1 MSDTVTQ
8 SDAVGTEGPD
18 ILKAWVGQPRVYV
31 RAVDPALYH
40 EVQQFIFREAR
51 LQDIHD
57 YDAWEEL
64 WTDDALYWVP
74 AGGTDT
80 DPERQMSLIYD
91 NRSRISVRIRQLK
104 TGRRH
109 SQTPP
114 SQLARVIS
122 NLEFLKSD
130 GEDIKLTC
138 NAQIFETNLRGDTMW
153 GARVEYLLRRTDDG
167 LRMAYKKVVLVN
179 NNKAIYTLSFLL

>member
-1 MSDTVTQ
+1 MNKDTAEV
-8 SDAVGTEGPD
+8 DGPD
-18 ILKAWVGQPRVYV
+18 ILKDWVGAPRVYQ
-31 RAVDPALYH
+31 RRVDPELYH
-40 EVQQFIFREAR
+40 EVQQFVFREAR
-51 LQDIHD
+51 LQDVHD
-57 YDAWEEL
+57 YDAWEAL

-74 AGGTDT
+74 ANGADT

-91 NRSRISVRIRQLK
+91 NRSRIALRVRQLK

-122 NLEFLKSD
+122 NFEFLESRGD
-130 GEDIKLTC
+130 DIKLAC

-153 GARVEYLLRRTDDG
+153 GARNEYTLRRVNQD
-167 LRMAYKKVVLVN
+167 LKMAYKKVVLVN
-179 NNKAIYTLSFLL
+179 NNKAIYTLSFLV

>member
-1 MSDTVTQ
+1 MSTDV
-8 SDAVGTEGPD
+8 AEIEGPD
-18 ILKAWVGQPRVYV
+18 ILKEWVGTTRSYEKNFNPE
-31 RAVDPALYH
+31 LYH

-57 YDAWEEL
+57 YDAWEAL
-64 WTDDALYWVP
+64 WADQALYWVP
-74 AGGTDT
+74 ANGTDT

-91 NRSRISVRIRQLK
+91 NRSRIALRIRQLK

-122 NLEFLKSD
+122 NFEFLKSD
-130 GEDIKLTC
+130 SDDIKVMC

-153 GARVEYLLRRTDDG
+153 ASRNEYTLRRIDG
-167 LRMAYKKVVLVN
+167 VLKMAYKKVVLIN
-179 NNKAIYTLSFLL
+179 NNKAIYTLSFLV

>member
-1 MSDTVTQ
+1 MN
-8 SDAVGTEGPD
+8 TETAEIDGPD
-18 ILKAWVGQPRVYV
+18 ILKAWVGKTRVFETTFN
-31 RAVDPALYH
+31 PELMH
-40 EVQQFIFREAR
+40 EVQQFVYREAR

-57 YDAWEEL
+57 YDAWEAL

-74 AGGTDT
+74 ANGTDT

-91 NRSRISVRIRQLK
+91 NRSRVALRVRQLK

-122 NLEFLKSD
+122 NFELLKSD
-130 GEDIKLTC
+130 SDDIKVMC

-153 GARVEYLLRRTDDG
+153 ASRNEYTLRRVDG
-167 LRMAYKKVVLVN
+167 DLKMAYKKVVLIN
-179 NNKAIYTLSFLL
+179 NNKAIYTLSFLV

>member
-1 MSDTVTQ
+1 MSEMDEI
-8 SDAVGTEGPD
+8 DGPD
-18 ILKAWVGQPRVYV
+18 ILREWVGAPRVYEKSFN
-31 RAVDPALYH
+31 PELYH

-57 YDAWEEL
+57 YDAWEAL
-64 WTDDALYWVP
+64 WTEDALYWVP
-74 AGGTDT
+74 ANGTDT

-91 NRSRISVRIRQLK
+91 NRSRIGLRVRQLK

-122 NLEFLKSD
+122 NFEFLKSGND
-130 GEDIKLTC
+130 DIKVMC

-153 GARVEYLLRRTDDG
+153 ASRNEYTLRRVDG
-167 LRMAYKKVVLVN
+167 ALRMAYKKVVLIN
-179 NNKAIYTLSFLL
+179 NNKAIYTLSFLV

>member
-1 MSDTVTQ
+1 MTTDVQ
-8 SDAVGTEGPD
+8 ETEGPD
-18 ILKAWVGQPRVYV
+18 ILKEWVGATRVYQKTFN
-31 RAVDPALYH
+31 PELYH

-57 YDAWEEL
+57 YDAWEDL

-74 AGGTDT
+74 ANGTDT

-91 NRSRISVRIRQLK
+91 NRSRIALRIRQLK

-122 NLEFLKSD
+122 NFEFLTSSND
-130 GEDIKLTC
+130 DIKVMC
-138 NAQIFETNLRGDTMW
+138 NVQIFETNLRGDTMW
-153 GARVEYLLRRTDDG
+153 AARNEYTLRRVDG
-167 LRMAYKKVVLVN
+167 VLKMAYKKVVLIN
-179 NNKAIYTLSFLL
+179 NNKAIYTLSFLV

>member
-1 MSDTVTQ
+1 MSTE
-8 SDAVGTEGPD
+8 AAEIEGPD
-18 ILKAWVGQPRVYV
+18 ILKEWVGKPRVYEK
-31 RAVDPALYH
+31 AFNPELYH

-57 YDAWEEL
+57 YDAWEAL

-74 AGGTDT
+74 ANGTDT
-80 DPERQMSLIYD
+80 DPERQMSLVYD
-91 NRSRISVRIRQLK
+91 NRSRIALRVRQLK

-122 NLEFLKSD
+122 NFEFLKSE
-130 GEDIKLTC
+130 GEDIKVMC
-138 NAQIFETNLRGDTMW
+138 NAQIFETNMRGDTMW
-153 GARVEYLLRRTDDG
+153 ASRNEYSLRRIG
-167 LRMAYKKVVLVN
+167 GELRMAYKKVVLIN
-179 NNKAIYTLSFLL
+179 NNKAIYTLSFLV

>member
-1 MSDTVTQ
+1 MNTTIE
-8 SDAVGTEGPD
+8 AVAGPD
-18 ILKAWVGQPRVYV
+18 ILKEWVGAPRIYEKSF
-31 RAVDPALYH
+31 DPERYH

-57 YDAWEEL
+57 YDAWEAL
-64 WTDDALYWVP
+64 WTDDALYWAP
-74 AGGTDT
+74 ANGTDP

-91 NRSRISVRIRQLK
+91 NRSRIALRVRQLK

-122 NLEFLKSD
+122 NFEFLESQS
-130 GEDIKLTC
+130 EDIKVTC

-153 GARVEYLLRRTDDG
+153 ASRNEYTLRRVEG
-167 LRMAYKKVVLVN
+167 ELRMAYKKVVLIN

>member
-1 MSDTVTQ
+1 MSTDV
-8 SDAVGTEGPD
+8 AEIEGPD
-18 ILKAWVGQPRVYV
+18 ILKEWVGKSRVYEKSFN
-31 RAVDPALYH
+31 PQLYH
-40 EVQQFIFREAR
+40 EVQHFIFREAR

-74 AGGTDT
+74 ANGTDT
-80 DPERQMSLIYD
+80 DPEKQMSLIYD
-91 NRSRISVRIRQLK
+91 NRSRIALRIRQLK

-122 NLEFLKSD
+122 NFEFLASD
-130 GEDIKLTC
+130 TDDIKVMC
-138 NAQIFETNLRGDTMW
+138 NTQIFETNLRGDTMW
-153 GARVEYLLRRTDDG
+153 ASRNEYSLRRVDG
-167 LRMAYKKVVLVN
+167 ALRMAYKKVVLIN
-179 NNKAIYTLSFLL
+179 NNKAIYTLSFLV